1 MVEQSTKIARMS
13 RFDLEGAG
21 AIVTGGSKGI
31 GRATVE
37 VLIAEGAKVT
47 AVAREEQP
55 LAALAS
61 ELGDRVRWVSGDVR
75 DPETAQR
82 AVADHMTSFGRLDA
96 LVCNAGW
103 GREEAFDAPD
113 EVWYDHIDY
122 NLMSAVR
129 FVRTAVP
136 HLRQSPHG
144 RIVVT
149 TSELAF
155 EPPAEIVPYS
165 AAKAGLITFAK
176 ATSNALAAEGITVN
190 TISPGSIDTT
200 GDRLP
205 GGLWDQLCERMGFAS
220 HDEAIAYFIE
230 DVRRIPIPRLGRPE
244 EVAVATAFLCSPMA
258 SYITGAVLRVDG
270 GAVKW
275 DR

>member
-1 MVEQSTKIARMS
+1 MPK
-13 RFDLEGAG
+13 FDLEGAA

-37 VLIAEGAKVT
+37 LLIAEGASVT

-55 LAALAS
+55 LAALAAD
-61 ELGDRVRWVSGDVR
+61 LGERVRWLSGDVR
-75 DPETAQR
+75 DPATAPET
-82 AVADHMTSFGRLDA
+82 VVTHMASFGRLDA

-103 GREEAFDAPD
+103 GREEPFDASD
-113 EVWYDHIDY
+113 DVWYDRLDY

-129 FVRTAVP
+129 FVRAAVP
-136 HLRQSPHG
+136 HLRRSPHG

-176 ATSNALAAEGITVN
+176 ATSNALAADGITVN

-205 GGLWDQLCERMGFAS
+205 GGLWDQICERMGYAS
-220 HDEAIAYFIE
+220 HDEAIQYFVQE
-230 DVRRIPIPRLGRPE
+230 VRRIPIPRLGRSE
-244 EVAVATAFLCSPMA
+244 EVAAATVFLCSPMA

-270 GAVKW
+270 GAVRW